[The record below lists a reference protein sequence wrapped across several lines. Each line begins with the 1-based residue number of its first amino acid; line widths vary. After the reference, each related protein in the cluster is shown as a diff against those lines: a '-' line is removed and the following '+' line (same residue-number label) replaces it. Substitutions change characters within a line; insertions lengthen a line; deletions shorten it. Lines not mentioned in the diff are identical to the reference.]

1 MAKITTDKAIN
12 IIQLDKELG
21 NQGLSFDL
29 NDSTAK
35 IIITSDESKVTQK
48 QLEDAIDKHIA
59 QPIEKP
65 TVADKLKRAGITLD
79 ELKEALGI

>member
-29 NDSTAK
+29 NNPAAK
-35 IIITSDESKVTQK
+35 IIITADESKVTQK
-48 QLEDAIDKHIA
+48 QLEDAIDRHIA
-59 QPIEKP
+59 EPVKEPTIEN
-65 TVADKLKRAGITLD
+65 KLASVGLSIND
-79 ELKEALGI
+79 LKIALGL